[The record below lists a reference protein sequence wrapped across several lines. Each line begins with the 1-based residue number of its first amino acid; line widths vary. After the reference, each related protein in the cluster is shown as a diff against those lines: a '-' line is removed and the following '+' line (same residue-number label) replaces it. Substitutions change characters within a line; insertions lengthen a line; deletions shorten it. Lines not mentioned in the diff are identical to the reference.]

1 MKGFAD
7 NDAVA
12 PAIAISEAKVTKL
25 RRPAG
30 AYSIRLAVS
39 IRDNVEGNEVAYS
52 VTATSGGA
60 TPANTVGSTASGRVS
75 MTLRVHPRS
84 TARTVALRIRTTD
97 PVGNESSL
105 SRSVKLPRR

>member
-25 RRPAG
+25 RPAG